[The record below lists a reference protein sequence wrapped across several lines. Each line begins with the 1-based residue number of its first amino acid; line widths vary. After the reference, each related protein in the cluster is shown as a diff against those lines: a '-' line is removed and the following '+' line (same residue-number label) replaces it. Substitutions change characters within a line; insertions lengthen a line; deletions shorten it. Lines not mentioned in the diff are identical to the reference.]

1 MPVNSRRST
10 SANPEHPFIF
20 VLIETTMKKLFL
32 LSALALSLIACKQTD
47 KKQPA
52 TDAEAQKKEALQAAL
67 ADTAN
72 LTEIQWI
79 DSVDRKLGKLK
90 ANESVSITW
99 RFRNIGTKPLVIENA
114 TASCGCTVPEKPE
127 QPIAP
132 GQEGMIKATF
142 NGSGQGTILKQV
154 HVYGN
159 LKPSREQTLSFTGE
173 IDIK

>member
-1 MPVNSRRST
+1 
-10 SANPEHPFIF
+10 
-20 VLIETTMKKLFL
+20 MKKFFL
-32 LSALALSLIACKQTD
+32 LSALSLSLIACKQSD
-47 KKQPA
+47 KKQAP
-52 TDAEAQKKEALQAAL
+52 TDADVQKKEALQAAM

-90 ANESVSITW
+90 ANESIDIIW
-99 RFRNIGTKPLVIENA
+99 RFKNVGTKPLVIENA

-132 GQEGMIKATF
+132 GQEGVIKATF

-159 LKPSREQTLSFTGE
+159 LKPNREQTLSFTGE

>member
-1 MPVNSRRST
+1 
-10 SANPEHPFIF
+10 
-20 VLIETTMKKLFL
+20 MKKIFL
-32 LSALALSLIACKQTD
+32 LAAMALSLIACKQTD
-47 KKQPA
+47 KKQTPA
-52 TDAEAQKKEALQAAL
+52 DTEANKKEALQAAL
-67 ADTAN
+67 ADSAN

-90 ANESVSITW
+90 ANESVSISW
-99 RFRNIGTKPLVIENA
+99 RFRNVGNKPLVVENA

-132 GQEGMIKATF
+132 GQEGVIKATF

-159 LKPSREQTLSFTGE
+159 LKPNREQTLSFTGE
-173 IDIK
+173 IEIK

>member
-1 MPVNSRRST
+1 
-10 SANPEHPFIF
+10 
-20 VLIETTMKKLFL
+20 MKKIFL
-32 LSALALSLIACKQTD
+32 LATLTLSLLACKESGQ
-47 KKQPA
+47 KQPA

-72 LTEIQWI
+72 MTEILWI

-90 ANESVSITW
+90 ANESVNITW
-99 RFRNIGTKPLVIENA
+99 RFRNVGTKPLVIENA

-132 GQEGMIKATF
+132 GQEGVIKATF

-159 LKPSREQTLSFTGE
+159 LKPNREQTLSFTGE
-173 IDIK
+173 IEIK